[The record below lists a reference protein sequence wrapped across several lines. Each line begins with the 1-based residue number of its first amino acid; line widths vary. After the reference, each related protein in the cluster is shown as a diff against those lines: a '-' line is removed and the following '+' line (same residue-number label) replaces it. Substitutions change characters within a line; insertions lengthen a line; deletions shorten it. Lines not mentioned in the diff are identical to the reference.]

1 LNPNLPTIN
10 IYFMTKVERDTIL
23 VPTDFTPVADSAIDH
38 AIEIAKLF
46 NHKIC
51 LLHIIGKK
59 TSVSARDKIE
69 NQLKRISTG
78 YSNRSGIKISY
89 RIDEGSIFDGISKTA
104 DEIEA
109 EFIVMGIHGKQGVQ
123 HIVGSYAYK
132 VVCSSKVPVMVVK
145 KKHHHVGYNNIVV
158 PVDFSHESSQKLNQA
173 IKFAKYF
180 DSEVHIIGV
189 IRSKSSVY
197 KIKKEALLKNITDY
211 MENAG
216 VKVVAEV
223 LIKPGADIY
232 EEVIEYADNID
243 ADLIM
248 IVAEKG
254 GRFTGVLG
262 RNDAEQIIDKA
273 DMPVLTIVPSTEFD
287 DDDDSSFF
295 HSFIDP
301 LGLIDKP

>member
-1 LNPNLPTIN
+1 
-10 IYFMTKVERDTIL
+10 MSTKERDIIL
-23 VPTDFTPVADSAIDH
+23 VPTDFTPVADCAIDH

-51 LLHIIGKK
+51 LLHIVGKK
-59 TSVSARDKIE
+59 TSVVARDKVKS
-69 NQLKRISTG
+69 QLERISTG
-78 YSNRSGIKISY
+78 YSNRSGIQITY
-89 RIDEGSIFDGISKTA
+89 RVEEGSIFDEISKTA
-104 DEIEA
+104 EIISA

-145 KKHHHVGYNNIVV
+145 KKHHHEGYNNIVV

-180 DSEVHIIGV
+180 DSTVHIIGV
-189 IRSKSSVY
+189 IRSRSSVF

-211 MENAG
+211 MESAG
-216 VKVVAEV
+216 VKVLAEV

-232 EEVIEYADNID
+232 DEVLEYADRED

-254 GRFTGVLG
+254 GRFDGVLG
-262 RNDAEQIIDKA
+262 RNDAELIIDKA
-273 DMPVLTIVPSTEFD
+273 DMPVLTILPNPDYD
-287 DDDDSSFF
+287 DDDPSLF